1 METTPATPKDQL
13 RRVIEEQP
21 DDSTFEELL
30 KEMAF
35 AAMVDRGLA
44 DSQAGRAVEHEEMR
58 KTLESWRG

>member
-1 METTPATPKDQL
+1 METTSSTPKDQL

-44 DSQAGRAVEHEEMR
+44 DARAGRTVDHEEMR